1 MNRDY
6 LEEKIG
12 AVVSV
17 ELIKQAAFHEAGH
30 AAAIYLRNRQ
40 HNLPKISFRIS
51 LQGLN
56 RLLYSKHSLKPT
68 DNRLLQAKLEGGLLI
83 ENQAFNESIPAST
96 PTVLAYRQA
105 CEADVVNLLAGPLA
119 EAKYVAQRD
128 GEYFNQYL
136 VDYDA
141 LKNYGG
147 KSDQEKIEDY
157 LDGFR
162 MPPMKKAERIKE
174 LHFASFDFIN
184 QAPHWR
190 AISRLANFIMTSK
203 RDSISCEEAAALLET
218 ALATNLCF
226 NNC

>member
-1 MNRDY
+1 MKRDY
-6 LEEKIG
+6 LEERTG
-12 AVVSV
+12 TVVSV

-30 AAAIYLRNRQ
+30 ATAIYLRNRQ

-56 RLLYSKHSLKPT
+56 RLLLSKNSLKHT
-68 DNRLLQAKLEGGLLI
+68 DNRLLQAKLEGGLLVDH
-83 ENQAFNESIPAST
+83 QTFNKRLHGSS
-96 PTVLAYRQA
+96 PTILDYRQA
-105 CEADVVNLLAGPLA
+105 CEADIVNLLAGPLA

-128 GEYFNQYL
+128 GEHFNQYL

-162 MPPMKKAERIKE
+162 MPPMKKAEKIKE

-184 QAPHWR
+184 QARHWR
-190 AISRLANFIMTSK
+190 AISRLANFIMSSK
-203 RDSISCEEAAALLET
+203 RDSISCEEAAAQLET
-218 ALATNLCF
+218 ALETNPCF
-226 NNC
+226 HNC